1 MGIELAAS
9 LIAAKSA
16 ATQQTIAIAVV
27 KKAHQMEMALLEQ
40 LDAVARSAPPQG
52 QGRVVDKL
60 A

>member
-40 LDAVARSAPPQG
+40 LDAVARSAPPAG